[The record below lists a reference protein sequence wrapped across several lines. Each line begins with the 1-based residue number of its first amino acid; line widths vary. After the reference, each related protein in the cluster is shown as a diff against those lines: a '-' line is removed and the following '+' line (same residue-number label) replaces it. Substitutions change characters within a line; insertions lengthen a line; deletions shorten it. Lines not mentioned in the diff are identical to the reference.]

1 MFSPLPTPAEM
12 SAWDRAAVAFGVP
25 ECVLMENAARE
36 ALHVLV
42 QECGSLVDKTV
53 LLFMGAGNNGGDAVC
68 LARHLL
74 DAGARPTVLHT
85 RPLSACRG
93 TAGRHMRLAKRCGV
107 RLVPLPAGDAPSLPG
122 HDFPDIVVDGLLG
135 TGFSG
140 TLRPREQHVI
150 ERINILGERSFV
162 LALDVPSGLC
172 GLTGRALPVA
182 VRAQATVT
190 FEAAKPGLVLP
201 EAASRTGRLHV
212 RPIGIP
218 RSVRESLPPSFQKLE
233 PSAAVHLPCPA
244 PCWHKGSAGRVLVIG
259 GSDGPDGGLVGA
271 PHLAALAALRSGAG
285 LVSVAAPAGLC
296 AAIKAAC
303 PDIMTRSL
311 GSPEVCRW
319 SPDLKEQTLRQLREC
334 DAAVIGPG
342 MGRQPETVAFLH
354 GILSDPA
361 ARPPLVIDA
370 DALWALAPEG
380 AEPGSGAGLIRPCD
394 VLTPHPGEAAF
405 LLGTSAAAVQA
416 DRVAA
421 IRRLREL
428 APGIWLLKGAGTLIA
443 GDGPLTIAPF
453 ARATLAVGGSGDV
466 LAGCLATLLAQ
477 LSGQEK
483 SPFLAACLAVLVHA
497 EAGSLLARRFPLRG
511 NTASEIAEC
520 LPAARADLYQ
530 RGGNLCG
537 EKGNFL

>member
-12 SAWDRAAVAFGVP
+12 SAWDRAAVTLGVP

-42 QECGSLVDKTV
+42 QEYGSLSEKTV
-53 LLFMGAGNNGGDAVC
+53 LLFMGAGNNGGDAAC

-85 RPLSACRG
+85 RPLFACRG
-93 TAGRHMRLAKRCGV
+93 TAGRHVRLAKRCGV
-107 RLVPLPAGDAPSLPG
+107 RFVPLPAGDAPSLPRPVG
-122 HDFPDIVVDGLLG
+122 HELPHIVVDGLLG

-140 TLRPREQHVI
+140 HLRPREQHVI
-150 ERINILGERSFV
+150 EMINILGERSFV
-162 LALDVPSGLC
+162 FALDIPSGLC
-172 GLTGRALPVA
+172 GLTGRILPVA

-201 EAASRTGRLHV
+201 EAAPWTGRLHV

-218 RSVRESLPPSFQKLE
+218 RCVRESLPPSFQKLE
-233 PSAAVHLPCPA
+233 RSAAAHLPRPA
-244 PCWHKGSAGRVLVIG
+244 PCWHKGNAGRVLIIG

-296 AAIKAAC
+296 TAIKAAC
-303 PDIMTRSL
+303 PDIMTRPL
-311 GSPEVCRW
+311 GSSEVCGW
-319 SPDLKEQTLRQLREC
+319 SPVLKEQALRELREC

-342 MGRQPETVAFLH
+342 MGRQPETIAFLH
-354 GILSDPA
+354 DILCDPVD
-361 ARPPLVIDA
+361 RPPLVIDA
-370 DALWALAPEG
+370 DALRALGSEYTD
-380 AEPGSGAGLIRPCD
+380 PGTGSDLIRFCD
-394 VLTPHPGEAAF
+394 VLTPHPGEAGF
-405 LLGTSAAAVQA
+405 LLGMSAAAIQA

-428 APGIWLLKGAGTLIA
+428 APGIWLLKGAGTLVM
-443 GDGPLTIAPF
+443 GGGPLTIAPF
-453 ARATLAVGGSGDV
+453 AQATLAVGGSGDV

-477 LSGQEK
+477 LPRQEN
-483 SPFLAACLAVLVHA
+483 SAFLAACLAVLVHA
-497 EAGSLLARRFPLRG
+497 EAGRFLAHRFPLRG
-511 NTASEIAEC
+511 NTASEIAES
-520 LPAARADLYQ
+520 LPAARASLE
-530 RGGNLCG
+530 GGV
-537 EKGNFL
+537 